1 MPLLSPPKK
10 KFLEKFFF
18 GGGSAF
24 GNAKHRTDSEVPKD
38 SVSPVKSR
46 IILRKTKQK
55 STFFDSFSVAVLYW
69 CPEYPSETDTKK
81 AEKRGEC
88 PLRRGFGSVFRPFF
102 NQDGAEIQSVRY
114 GSLNATPYAKRRGH
128 RHRAWSRWSLPFAR
142 LQCGAPEGRSRPW
155 GVRVQTGTLQRCPRD
170 GIRRHAP

>member
-1 MPLLSPPKK
+1 MYKGVFVNWCRK
-10 KFLEKFFF
+10 CRFFSKNF
-18 GGGSAF
+18 FWEGGRRTGWKCKTSDFFEANIRTF
-24 GNAKHRTDSEVPKD
+24 EAKHRNFTSKKSDVSGFRTGSEPPK
-38 SVSPVKSR
+38 
-46 IILRKTKQK
+46 
-55 STFFDSFSVAVLYW
+55 
-69 CPEYPSETDTKK
+69 KK